1 MRSSTIIVKASL
13 TIIDNNPSQDCD
25 ETKLLTVIPKF
36 KQFTRQYRGLDT
48 SMILYNPLN
57 TF

>member
-1 MRSSTIIVKASL
+1 MRSSTMIVKASL

-36 KQFTRQYRGLDT
+36 KQFTTQYSLED
-48 SMILYNPLN
+48 
-57 TF
+57 

>member
-1 MRSSTIIVKASL
+1 MEKPKSLSLMRSSTMIVKASL

-36 KQFTRQYRGLDT
+36 KQFTTQYSLED
-48 SMILYNPLN
+48 
-57 TF
+57 